1 MYTEVKQISVR
12 VTPEEFEKLCYHC
25 DTAHTSKNQV
35 IRNWIQNLPSPPK
48 PKSKKRAKTN

>member
-25 DTAHTSKNQV
+25 NATYTSKNQV
-35 IRNWIQNLPSPPK
+35 IRNWIQALPDPPK
-48 PKSKKRAKTN
+48 KRRAK

>member
-1 MYTEVKQISVR
+1 MYTETKQISVR